1 MREALFILTV
11 IFVLFALTAVRYR
24 KQIAGTIGLARA
36 LNDAK
41 NTAAQGKT
49 IAPNESTS
57 VQLVNCA
64 KCGIWVPQNKAIHV
78 GHALYFCSA
87 ECKKQGAAV

>member
-11 IFVLFALTAVRYR
+11 LLLLLALTAVRYR
-24 KQIAGTIGLARA
+24 KHIAGMIGLARA

-41 NTAAQGKT
+41 KTATQAKT
-49 IAPNESTS
+49 ISPNASTS

-64 KCGIWVPQNKAIHV
+64 KCGIWVPQNKAIGA
-78 GHALYFCSA
+78 GHALYFCSL
-87 ECKKQGAAV
+87 ECKKEGAAV